1 VNWSKSDFTTT
12 CVKRR
17 YVAQLSKSSGRH
29 SSVAGLPLGLRWFH
43 AVGFALLP
51 YQVRLQIRRA
61 TCQLSFDLPLAIYSL
76 RNFPH
81 IVLFA
86 IGFVLTAAQFRLS
99 KWRDFLLAAALIVTF
114 GALVEL
120 LEGVTRTGNCR
131 LRDLIPDTVGAF
143 IGALVVLT
151 LYRIGWRPRPTWSLK
166 WRNSSRALQSWE
178 YCF

>member
-1 VNWSKSDFTTT
+1 MWLSLVRVVVGILALRGFRWA
-12 CVKRR
+12 
-17 YVAQLSKSSGRH
+17 YVGFML
-29 SSVAGLPLGLRWFH
+29 LGLLYFPIKSGFRF
-43 AVGFALLP
+43 AVP
-51 YQVRLQIRRA
+51 P
-61 TCQLSFDLPLAIYSL
+61 CQLSFDLPLAIYSL

>member
-1 VNWSKSDFTTT
+1 M
-12 CVKRR
+12 
-17 YVAQLSKSSGRH
+17 L
-29 SSVAGLPLGLRWFH
+29 LGLLYFPIKSGFRF
-43 AVGFALLP
+43 AVP
-51 YQVRLQIRRA
+51 P
-61 TCQLSFDLPLAIYSL
+61 CQLSFDLPLAIYSL

-99 KWRDFLLAAALIVTF
+99 KWRDFLLAAALMVTF

-120 LEGVTRTGNCR
+120 LEGFTRTGNCR